1 MSKPEPTKPL
11 PALLVL
17 SHFFVDGVAA
27 KDQNLGQ
34 RIMIR
39 VPLRLVA

>member
-11 PALLVL
+11 PAVLVVRQ
-17 SHFFVDGVAA
+17 FFVDRVAA

-34 RIMIR
+34 RTVIG
-39 VPLRLVA
+39 VPLRMVA